1 MGLYKKRILDYVEF
15 LHIGKKI
22 FELLDVQNI
31 LVLNE
36 VGETERT
43 ILKVKNDRI
52 PSFLLKHDFSNYFLE
67 SEKILWEYEN
77 IRLIPF
83 TSKKFLIWG
92 NAQYEYY
99 TKNGIDQNK
108 LMIIGNPRYDKFFKI
123 QHIQKNNKIILIT
136 PEPITE
142 FPGLADTNLAIRYE
156 NLINKIIDGIK
167 KIPNTKIIV
176 KLHPGDDIHNKTLL
190 SIFEKIDSSIPI
202 FHIKKISELLEECDV
217 LLNITCEINDPSTV
231 MIEGM
236 IFEKPVFEVSLDEK
250 TNRFE
255 YQENSPIL
263 SLSYKAEIDNYLS
276 KIVLDSKFKNE
287 LLLNQKKY
295 LEYFLVNRGTA
306 SKNVV
311 KILDS

>member
-1 MGLYKKRILDYVEF
+1 
-15 LHIGKKI
+15 
-22 FELLDVQNI
+22 
-31 LVLNE
+31 
-36 VGETERT
+36 
-43 ILKVKNDRI
+43 
-52 PSFLLKHDFSNYFLE
+52 
-67 SEKILWEYEN
+67 
-77 IRLIPF
+77 
-83 TSKKFLIWG
+83 
-92 NAQYEYY
+92 
-99 TKNGIDQNK
+99 
-108 LMIIGNPRYDKFFKI
+108 
-123 QHIQKNNKIILIT
+123 
-136 PEPITE
+136 
-142 FPGLADTNLAIRYE
+142 
-156 NLINKIIDGIK
+156 
-167 KIPNTKIIV
+167 V

-202 FHIKKISELLEECDV
+202 FHIKKISEILEECDV

-276 KIVLDSKFKNE
+276 KIILDSEFKNE

-295 LEYFLVNRGTA
+295 LEYFLANRGTA